1 MTMKKSLLIL
11 TALAVG
17 GAFATDIPW
26 DPETK
31 AHELGADDVI
41 TFSSNQTING
51 DYTFTGTGTIKQTAG
66 ELKLS
71 YTPLTAGYPFINF
84 AGRIVIENATLN
96 GDLGL
101 HGEGKGGQANHCIGE
116 NSTLVLK
123 NATFNPICRQSANT
137 YLASLVI
144 EPGANG
150 EGSKLVNTVCR
161 SGSGHG
167 AHVTVTGAISGS
179 GDLDFEGASR
189 KFELQGDNSGYSGE
203 MYVHGTRGD
212 GFSFRYAQAGSAAA
226 SFVHDRTECVYIYAN
241 TNEEIALGAFS
252 NGVHTAAID
261 IASRG
266 PVVKIGAREGTDSYI
281 SVPFIT
287 NPVTLKKVGDETTL
301 TLAEGVA
308 FRNDSILDL
317 TENANVLLD
326 PNGLSNVIVRV
337 SGPTTIAF
345 ANGVR
350 ATVDDEGVVTLSRAE
365 EGDEIATARLGAI
378 ERLVDGAY
386 VAPAKI
392 VVPEGVRF
400 TLGRGQTINAT
411 IEGAGRF
418 GVSDGQFWGLR
429 NSTMTGFTGILELG
443 PSARVYPTMEGQ
455 VFGGGSAAQIVMKGA
470 EISCGDETGAYL
482 DKPYEIMEG
491 TENSIWAKNANM
503 RVGSLTGKGYLTYN
517 TSERRGPQLNG
528 DNREF
533 EGTVRLYS
541 GWRHEAP
548 PTGFYGNHAGSAKA
562 VWLLQDDWNISR
574 DGSLTYTIMNVNVN
588 GDPIQFG
595 AFRQTG
601 PKASIRIGSTAQGQN
616 RDGMKVEVGAR
627 GDVDSI
633 INGHFT
639 CSRIAFKKVGAESC
653 LMLGTGFGAEANST
667 FNFAE
672 GTLGFNLPG
681 ADGAMTTL
689 TSYGVTIAEGVKIRV
704 AMTADQFAALDPTV
718 VYEVAKLPS
727 KPTFKPA
734 SELFVDGAAA
744 EQPEGASWK
753 LKYWKVRFEER
764 PATETAAAYTATVL
778 RYSPGGVVIIV
789 R

>member
-1 MTMKKSLLIL
+1 MKKSLLIL
-11 TALAVG
+11 TALAAG
-17 GAFATDIPW
+17 GAFAADIPW

-31 AHELGADDVI
+31 AYDLGADDVI
-41 TFSSNQTING
+41 TFSANQTING
-51 DYTFTGTGTIKQTAG
+51 DYTFTGSGTIKQTAG

-96 GDLGL
+96 GDFGL
-101 HGEGKGGQANHCIGE
+101 HGEGKNGQANHSLGE

-123 NATFNPICRQSANT
+123 NAMFSPLARNSNNTFLPSIIVNP
-137 YLASLVI
+137 
-144 EPGANG
+144 GDNG
-150 EGSKLVNTVCR
+150 EGSKLDNTLCR
-161 SGSGHG
+161 SANAG

-179 GDLDFEGASR
+179 GNLDFEGASR
-189 KFELQGDNSGYSGE
+189 KFELRGDNSGYSGE
-203 MYVHGTRGD
+203 MYVHGTTGD

-226 SFVHDRTECVYIYAN
+226 SFVHDRTERVYIYAN

-266 PVVKIGAREGTDSYI
+266 PVVKIGAREGTDSFI
-281 SVPFIT
+281 SVPFLT
-287 NPVTLKKVGDETTL
+287 NPVTLKKVGAETTL

-308 FRNDSILDL
+308 FRNDSVLDL

-326 PNGLSNVIVRV
+326 ANGLSNVIVRV
-337 SGPTTIAF
+337 VAPTTLSF
-345 ANGVR
+345 TSGVQ
-350 ATVDDEGVVTLSRAE
+350 AAIDEEGVVTLSCAE
-365 EGDEIATARLGAI
+365 ELAEGELRTARLGTI
-378 ERLVDGAY
+378 ERLVEGAY
-386 VAPAKI
+386 VGPTKI

-455 VFGGGSAAQIVMKGA
+455 GFGGGSAAQIVLKGA
-470 EISCGDETGAYL
+470 EISCGTDTGAYL
-482 DKPYEIMEG
+482 DKPFEIVEG
-491 TENSIWAKNANM
+491 TANNIWSVNGNM
-503 RVGSLTGKGYLTYN
+503 SVGALTGKGYLTYN

-562 VWLLQDDWNISR
+562 VWLLQDDWAIYR
-574 DGSLTYTIMNVNVN
+574 DGSITYTLMDQDVN

-595 AFRQTG
+595 AFCQTG
-601 PKASIRIGSTAQGQN
+601 ANAWIRAGSTKQY
-616 RDGMKVEVGAR
+616 RHGMKIEVGAR
-627 GDVDSI
+627 EDVDSV
-633 INGHFT
+633 INGKFG
-639 CSRIAFKKVGAESC
+639 CSRIAFTKVGAKSC

-704 AMTADQFAALDPTV
+704 AMTADQFAALDTNAS
-718 VYEVAKLPS
+718 YEIAKLPS
-727 KPTFKPA
+727 KPTFKPET
-734 SELFVDGAAA
+734 ELFVDGVAA
-744 EQPEGASWK
+744 EQLEGVDWKVAS
-753 LKYWKVRFEER
+753 WKVRFESR
-764 PATETAAAYTATVL
+764 AATETAAAYTAAVL
-778 RYSPGGVVIIV
+778 RYRPSSITIIV